1 MRVRM
6 RLTEVRCRRIW
17 GNFAGI
23 SLLIAVRRPERSES
37 PQGVAK
43 FLKEILSCRCSRLV
57 ARAKVIS
64 YNRIISQIKIYLNT
78 N

>member
-23 SLLIAVRRPERSES
+23 SLLIAVSRPKAFMPRACKAWQENRRFSQSKNQFSGWEINN
-37 PQGVAK
+37 ACANI
-43 FLKEILSCRCSRLV
+43 FLSMLCIF
-57 ARAKVIS
+57 KV
-64 YNRIISQIKIYLNT
+64 
-78 N
+78 

>member
-1 MRVRM
+1 M
-6 RLTEVRCRRIW
+6 RLTEVRRRRIW

-43 FLKEILSCRCSRLV
+43 LRSNFELRGSTFGRD
-57 ARAKVIS
+57 
-64 YNRIISQIKIYLNT
+64 
-78 N
+78 

>member
-1 MRVRM
+1 M
-6 RLTEVRCRRIW
+6 RLTEVRRRRIW

-43 FLKEILSCRCSRLV
+43 LRSNFEF
-57 ARAKVIS
+57 
-64 YNRIISQIKIYLNT
+64 RIRRWRDATIFK
-78 N
+78 